1 MHVHLPKPLHG
12 WRAFLGEVGI
22 IVLGVLIALGVEQL
36 ASAMHDR
43 SSAADARNSIR
54 DEIENNLGI
63 LALRSSTEQ
72 CMQNRLR
79 EIATF
84 LDATGFGSKPR
95 PLNWI
100 GAPYDPLAGHTVFQS
115 AQSAGKFF
123 LLSSA
128 EQQQVASMY
137 VDFDDFNEAT
147 TREWYD
153 WAQLRRLANSHA
165 PLTAVDIDRL
175 RAAVQDARAADWFV
189 RIDSAHVSDRARA
202 YGIATVKKF
211 SDAYQLASVCLPS
224 DMPYATAA
232 MKASTARGMPFP
244 E

>member
-12 WRAFLGEVGI
+12 WREFIGEVGI
-22 IVLGVLIALGVEQL
+22 IVLGVLIALSVEQL
-36 ASAMHDR
+36 ASAVHDR
-43 SSAADARNSIR
+43 SSASDARNSIH

-63 LALRSSTEQ
+63 LALRSASERCLQT
-72 CMQNRLR
+72 RLR
-79 EIATF
+79 EIAAF
-84 LDATGFGSKPR
+84 LDATGSGLKPR

-128 EQQQVASMY
+128 EQEQIASMY

-165 PLTAVDIDRL
+165 PLMAVDIDRL

-189 RIDSAHVSDRARA
+189 RIDSTHVLDRARA
-202 YGIATVKKF
+202 YGLDRPKKF
-211 SDAYQLASVCLPS
+211 SDPYQMASICLPS

-232 MKASTARGMPFP
+232 GKATAARGLPDP